1 MISTKLLL
9 SFLECKVL
17 VVVLIGM
24 IKLLKE
30 NNGQKTQPIWRKLK
44 LLVTEKFQSHF
55 EVTLGIRT
63 MKPTW

>member
-44 LLVTEKFQSHF
+44 LLVTEKFQSRF

-63 MKPTW
+63 MKPPW